1 MKELLFDASSMIR
14 AIKERKVD
22 LLIKGNIQPLT
33 IYEVLNAFWK
43 EAYLIRTISK
53 ETAIKA
59 TTLISELIKEMK
71 ILTITGLEKEIIE
84 LALNLGLTAYD
95 ASYVILAKKNNLVLV
110 TEDEEIHKKARNL
123 VKVAHLDDIKSSTS
137 P

>member
-14 AIKERKVD
+14 AIKERRVD

-53 ETAIKA
+53 EAAIKA

-84 LALNLGLTAYD
+84 LALNLGLTVYD
-95 ASYVILAKKNNLVLV
+95 
-110 TEDEEIHKKARNL
+110 
-123 VKVAHLDDIKSSTS
+123 
-137 P
+137 